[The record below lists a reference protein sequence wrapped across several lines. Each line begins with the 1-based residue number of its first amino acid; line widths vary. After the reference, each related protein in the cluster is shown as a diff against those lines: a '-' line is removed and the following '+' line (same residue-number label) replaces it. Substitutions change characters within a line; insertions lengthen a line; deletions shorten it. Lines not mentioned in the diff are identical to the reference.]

1 MALYAWQIA
10 EPQSLVAMR
19 ATLPA
24 HASSRARDAPATYPD
39 ASPSLVWA
47 SNALA
52 PCPPPGLSLNSCR
65 LAGNRLRP
73 QGPQKLFAGHG
84 APFRKLGPSGF
95 CFPPCTRANPVGM
108 RATRRATGAG
118 RELRRTLWRPSTPGP
133 RRASGSISSA
143 EASRS
148 WRRAGRT
155 AGTSPTSSPA
165 TRTTWS
171 SSTARSRRTAAGIS
185 RGGRESRGAR
195 TACGCLPRR
204 APGLRGHPDQVR
216 RREYAHRRREPG
228 ASLPPPQRT
237 RHALSA
243 GRPWELR
250 LPGALSM
257 QNHAL
262 TELPPFGDIR
272 IRVIDVLVRPDLV
285 FVVAEFSHLTVVV
298 EIVSDLLN
306 HVL

>member
-165 TRTTWS
+165 GVPEEDANRV
-171 SSTARSRRTAAGIS
+171 ALERLAAAYLAEHLDS
-185 RGGRESRGAR
+185 E
-195 TACGCLPRR
+195 
-204 APGLRGHPDQVR
+204 
-216 RREYAHRRREPG
+216 
-228 ASLPPPQRT
+228 
-237 RHALSA
+237 
-243 GRPWELR
+243 
-250 LPGALSM
+250 
-257 QNHAL
+257 
-262 TELPPFGDIR
+262 DIR
-272 IRVIDVLVRPDLV
+272 IRFDVVSMLIVGESRALLCH
-285 FVVAEFSHLTVVV
+285 HL
-298 EIVSDLLN
+298 N
-306 HVL
+306 VLGTL